1 MKKSVVL
8 CSMIMSVSLLLGGC
22 GNPFDYMPDLT
33 KEESAL
39 IAEYAAGILIKHD
52 KNAGRLAS
60 DAEIAADDEREA
72 LRQANMEALMEAKQ
86 KAEEEKEQETDTP
99 SAATTAEK
107 AEEAVPFTGIAQFC
121 GADGFQ
127 IDYQGYMIC
136 DSYPEPDSEDMVFAM
151 DATEGNKL
159 LILQF
164 MAENTTSEDK
174 ELDILSKEIR
184 FKISVNDGEM
194 KNALSTLLL
203 DDLSSYRETVPAQ
216 TGVVLVLA
224 REVSEQEA
232 AEIKTISLSMKN
244 ASGNATTLLE

>member
-22 GNPFDYMPDLT
+22 GNPFDHMPNLT
-33 KEESAL
+33 EEESAL

-52 KNAGRLAS
+52 KNGGRLAS
-60 DAEIAADDEREA
+60 DAEIAAADEREA
-72 LRQANMEALMEAKQ
+72 LRQANLDALMETKE
-86 KAEEEKEQETDTP
+86 KAEEEKEQEKDTQ
-99 SAATTAEK
+99 SASPASEK
-107 AEEAVPFTGIAQFC
+107 TEESLPFTGIAQFC

-136 DSYPEPDSEDMVFAM
+136 DSYPEEDSADMVFAM

-174 ELDILSKEIR
+174 ELDMLSKDIR

-216 TGVVLVLA
+216 TGVMLVLA
-224 REVSEQEA
+224 REISEQEA
-232 AEIKTISLSMKN
+232 AELGAISLSMKS